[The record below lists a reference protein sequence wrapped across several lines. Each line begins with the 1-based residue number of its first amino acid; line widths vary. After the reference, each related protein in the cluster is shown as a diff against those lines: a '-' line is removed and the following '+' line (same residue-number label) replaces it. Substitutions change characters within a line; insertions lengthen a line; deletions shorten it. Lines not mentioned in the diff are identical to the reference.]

1 MERIPKLYG
10 DNMQKLQ
17 KLPSHGNTT
26 VLVTNR
32 FQSERLIRAGRVI
45 ANISSTNLYVLNIQN
60 NDNPSN
66 PEAIQYLF
74 NVSSQN
80 GATMQLLYSDNAF
93 KTICQYIKDS
103 KAGFVITGTPSAPDS
118 MLHKIWKRF
127 RSVHFFTVN
136 DDGKIEEVTH
146 PDTHGLQEAEKEL

>member
-1 MERIPKLYG
+1 MENIPKLHSEKS
-10 DNMQKLQ
+10 MKSAQQPRK
-17 KLPSHGNTT
+17 GNTT
-26 VLVTNR
+26 VLVTSQ

-45 ANISSTNLYVLNIQN
+45 ADISSTNLSVLHIQSN
-60 NDNPSN
+60 GSPSN
-66 PEAIQYLF
+66 PEAIQHLF

-103 KAGFVITGTPSAPDS
+103 KSAFVITGAPGAPDS

-127 RSVHFFTVN
+127 RQVHFFIVN
-136 DDGKIEEVTH
+136 ADDKIEEVSH
-146 PDTHGLQEAEKEL
+146 KDLLPKSKDTQ